1 MNKMISL
8 MFVILNDPDINSK
21 NGNYEKRNYFF

>member
-8 MFVILNDPDINSK
+8 MFVILNDSDINFK